1 MRVSRSGV
9 SGPGLFVLLVAFGCA
24 ASRGSEE
31 QAVEAFL
38 RNVYRAY
45 ETGEAPS
52 PTGPFGASIFTPE
65 LFGLIRRDHELAH
78 GELGALNH
86 DPICGCQD
94 YDALTDV
101 EIVVAPVVGNATHAA
116 VSFRNGSHAGTV
128 GFELVRVDRQWR
140 IADVEEPDMSS
151 LRKFLEGNLGG
162 AAPPPARMP
171 RQGGAG
177 PNGASAPGS

>member
-1 MRVSRSGV
+1 MSVRPRSGA

-24 ASRGSEE
+24 ASRGPEE
-31 QAVEAFL
+31 RAVEAFL
-38 RNVYRAY
+38 RNVYRGY
-45 ETGEAPS
+45 ETGEAAS
-52 PTGPFGASIFTPE
+52 LTGSFGASIFTPE

-101 EIVVAPVVGNATHAA
+101 EIAVSPVVGDAAHAS
-116 VSFRNGSHAGTV
+116 VSFRNAFHAGTV

-140 IADVEEPDMSS
+140 IADVEEPEIPS
-151 LRKFLEGNLGG
+151 LRRFLEAKL
-162 AAPPPARMP
+162 
-171 RQGGAG
+171 
-177 PNGASAPGS
+177 NGASVPGS